1 MAEFAGTL
9 EIVGT
14 SVGTNLTDE
23 ETNMI
28 RGYVVMKAKLTRGLE
43 LITMERTG
51 ENIIIIIITIIIIKM
66 K

>member
-28 RGYVVMKAKLTRGLE
+28 RGYVVMKAKLTSGLE
-43 LITMERTG
+43 LNHDG
-51 ENIIIIIITIIIIKM
+51 KNG
-66 K
+66 